1 MRIVSD
7 MWRVVVL
14 VGVVAIALG
23 VAAAGGFGSDAPPPA
38 AEIARLAQVVCEPD
52 AARVHT
58 ERVSALRDGVHVVV
72 ENDSRATS
80 LEIRSP
86 SDVLL
91 DEVPLSSDAPTQA
104 TFALPPGPASVT
116 CISEDDEDRATDAG
130 VLTVVDAG
138 NRWVSPDLPCDLATV
153 ERAEYVTDLVRDE
166 RPVATAR
173 RAVPGLRGSDELESP
188 GYPGSTRHG
197 DLIVVFREGQAVAR
211 IARADDN
218 DAWHVFVEAC
228 PGSGLVEG

>member
-1 MRIVSD
+1 
-7 MWRVVVL
+7 
-14 VGVVAIALG
+14 
-23 VAAAGGFGSDAPPPA
+23 
-38 AEIARLAQVVCEPD
+38 VVCEPD

-104 TFALPPGPASVT
+104 TFALRPGPASVT
-116 CISEDDEDRATDAG
+116 CVSDDEDRAADAG
-130 VLTVVDAG
+130 VLTVVDPG
-138 NRWVSPDLPCDLATV
+138 DRWVSPDLPCDLATV

-188 GYPGSTRHG
+188 GYPASTWHG
-197 DLIVVFREGQAVAR
+197 DLLVVMREGEAIAR

-228 PGSGLVEG
+228 PGSGLVET

>member
-1 MRIVSD
+1 
-7 MWRVVVL
+7 MWRLVVL
-14 VGVVAIALG
+14 AGVVAIALG
-23 VAAAGGFGSDAPPPA
+23 LAVAGGFGSDAPPPA
-38 AEIARLAQVVCEPD
+38 AAVARLAQVVCEPD

-58 ERVSALRDGVHVVV
+58 GRVSALRDGVHVVV

-104 TFALPPGPASVT
+104 TFPLPPGPASVT
-116 CISEDDEDRATDAG
+116 CVSEDDEHAADAS
-130 VLTVVDAG
+130 VLTVVDPG
-138 NRWVSPDLPCDLATV
+138 GRWVSPDLPCDLATV
-153 ERAEYVTDLVRDE
+153 ERAEYVIDLVRDE

-188 GYPGSTRHG
+188 GYPASTWHG
-197 DLIVVFREGQAVAR
+197 DLLVVLREGQAIAR

-218 DAWHVFVEAC
+218 GGWHVFVEAC
-228 PGSGLVEG
+228 PGSGLLEV